1 MKHRSLLRV
10 VVVAAAAVAAPC
22 AAVRADF
29 EALADQPYREFFN
42 PANPVKGEALLGL
55 SVVPQSADVQ
65 LTDQISVW
73 FGEHYEG
80 PVTVE
85 TLAADGAFRGVGSF
99 DGATDR
105 VGWNSITIAGGAGRA
120 RPTSPEGLAIAVRGK
135 EPNEFRI
142 AHWGEPPASDE
153 GLVLRLYV
161 NSRRGDMSVRAG
173 SVVVPCKRV
182 ELARPLRFDV
192 YCDLAMKDLPA
203 SNAIDLIRRDGFHI
217 EAQPIVILH

>member
-1 MKHRSLLRV
+1 MKRRCSIRV
-10 VVVAAAAVAAPC
+10 AVLAAAGAAAAPVAFAGFDP
-22 AAVRADF
+22 
-29 EALADQPYREFFN
+29 LAEQPYREFFD
-42 PANPVKGEALLGL
+42 PANPVKGEALLGV
-55 SVVPQSADVQ
+55 SIVPHSAEVQ
-65 LTDQISVW
+65 LADKISVW

-99 DGATDR
+99 AGATDR
-105 VGWNSITIAGGAGRA
+105 VGWNSIPIAQDGSRA
-120 RPTSPEGLAIAVRGK
+120 RPASPEALAIAVRGAA
-135 EPNEFRI
+135 PNEFRI
-142 AHWGEPPASDE
+142 AHWGDPPASED

-173 SVVVPCKRV
+173 GVVVPCKRV
-182 ELARPLRFDV
+182 ELARPLRFDA

-203 SNAIDLIRRDGFHI
+203 SNAVDLIRRDGFHI